1 MKPDRLIAEIRQAMP
16 ERLDYLERRAK
27 HTPMSETD
35 HAAVKAELAARRA
48 YFNSPEYRLAL
59 ARTL

>member
-1 MKPDRLIAEIRQAMP
+1 MSPTRLIAEIRQAMP

-27 HTPMSETD
+27 LTPMSALD
-35 HAAVKAELAARRA
+35 RVAVKAELAKRRD